1 MSTDNA
7 VKDPSKAAYEER
19 LRTLSEG
26 SVHMSFNP
34 FTDIDWD
41 NPDFA
46 VDPTDARWVL
56 PKADPLG
63 GHSWYLAQPLEK
75 QIAIGMWRQ
84 ANIARVGL
92 HFEQLLIRGF
102 MQYMFS
108 LENGSPEFRY
118 ITHEAAEEC
127 NHTQMFQEMVNRIG
141 ADVPGMDPISKLLTM
156 AIWPAVS
163 FFPEWF
169 FVMILGGEEPIDH
182 LQKEILR
189 GSDVMHP
196 MVTRVMQI
204 HVAEEARHIS
214 FAHEY
219 LKLNVPKANFV
230 KRAALSVLMP
240 ATFRVMAEMIATP
253 PRQFR
258 EEFDIPASVIRE
270 LYWNSDT
277 GRDTLQGI
285 FGDVRALAQNAGLMN
300 PVSKLVW
307 KLCGIDGRASRYRS
321 EPKPVVEESAAPTPL
336 KKTA

>member
-1 MSTDNA
+1 MTITA
-7 VKDPSKAAYEER
+7 EQAYHER

-26 SVHMSFNP
+26 SVHRSFDAYK
-34 FTDIDWD
+34 DIDWD
-41 NPDFA
+41 NPDWI

-63 GHSWYLAQPLEK
+63 GHPWYLAQPLEK

-102 MQYMFS
+102 MQYNFG
-108 LENGSPEFRY
+108 LENGNPEFRY
-118 ITHEAAEEC
+118 ITHESAEEC
-127 NHTQMFQEMVNRIG
+127 NHSMMFQEMVNRIG
-141 ADVPGMDPISKLLTM
+141 ADVPGMDPISRLLTM

-189 GSDVMHP
+189 GADTMHP

-219 LKLNVPKANFV
+219 IKLNVPKAGFI
-230 KRAALSVLMP
+230 KKAALSVLMP

-258 EEFDIPASVIRE
+258 KEFDIPAEVINE
-270 LYWNSDT
+270 LYWSGET
-277 GRDTLQGI
+277 GKSTLQGI
-285 FGDVRALAQNAGLMN
+285 FGDVRALAHEAGLIN

-307 KLCGIDGRASRYRS
+307 KVLGIDGRPSRYRS
-321 EPKPVVEESAAPTPL
+321 EPAPVTEDLDSENLGTVVELTRSA
-336 KKTA
+336 

>member
-1 MSTDNA
+1 MTLTA
-7 VKDPSKAAYEER
+7 EQTYHER

-26 SVHMSFNP
+26 SVHRSFDAYK
-34 FTDIDWD
+34 DIDWD
-41 NPDFA
+41 NPDWA

-63 GHSWYLAQPLEK
+63 GHAWYLAQPLEK

-102 MQYMFS
+102 MQYNFG
-108 LENGSPEFRY
+108 LENGNPEFRY
-118 ITHEAAEEC
+118 ITHESAEEC
-127 NHTQMFQEMVNRIG
+127 NHSMMFQEMVNRIG
-141 ADVPGMDPISKLLTM
+141 ADVPGMDPISRLLTM

-169 FVMILGGEEPIDH
+169 FIMILGGEEPIDH

-189 GSDVMHP
+189 GSDTMHP

-219 LKLNVPKANFV
+219 IKLNVPKAGFI
-230 KRAALSVLMP
+230 KKAALSVLMP

-258 EEFDIPASVIRE
+258 EEFDIPAEVINE
-270 LYWNSDT
+270 LYWSGET
-277 GRDTLQGI
+277 GKSTLQGI
-285 FGDVRALAQNAGLMN
+285 FGDVRALAHEAGLIN

-307 KLCGIDGRASRYRS
+307 KVLGIDGRPSRYRS
-321 EPKPVVEESAAPTPL
+321 EPAPVTENLDNVVELTRSA
-336 KKTA
+336 